1 MEKNGKIVQLH
12 GDDRGT
18 YSPEPASYKELI
30 VDLESPSRWFQL
42 AQSLKIWI
50 SFSQ

>member
-12 GDDRGT
+12 GDDRGK
-18 YSPEPASYKELI
+18 SSLEPASCKKLI
-30 VDLESPSRWFQL
+30 VDLESPSCWFQL
-42 AQSLKIWI
+42 AQYLKIWI